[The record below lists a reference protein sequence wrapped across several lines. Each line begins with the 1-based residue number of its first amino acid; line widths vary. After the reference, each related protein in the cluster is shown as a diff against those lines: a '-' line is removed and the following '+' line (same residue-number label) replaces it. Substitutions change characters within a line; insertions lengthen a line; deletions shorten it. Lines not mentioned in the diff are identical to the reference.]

1 MGCWNPCSRLFLPVF
16 AKFNS
21 FVHCRHEFTIIK
33 SVSLSLLVF
42 LFKAAVYLKKKQALK
57 TPLFK
62 KKQYI
67 TAVFGKPTHL

>member
-1 MGCWNPCSRLFLPVF
+1 MF

-42 LFKAAVYLKKKQALK
+42 LFKAAVYVE
-57 TPLFK
+57 PEG
-62 KKQYI
+62 
-67 TAVFGKPTHL
+67 TAVWLRTGDTWLERMVVISGLLRWASH